1 MREED
6 EKEVKSKDES
16 EITQVG
22 GDTHGKVVIEV
33 SGEIPEKLVAAGELR
48 NEENLGQKVI
58 EVDTSDEELERY
70 RGVLEDVGENQAH
83 VKDKRICLTESQP
96 SPRRE
101 IVVEVESDDEEP
113 IMEDMDSM
121 GTGLSNILFNKFKG

>member
-1 MREED
+1 MKED
-6 EKEVKSKDES
+6 EDEAKSEDES
-16 EITQVG
+16 KITEEG

-33 SGEIPEKLVAAGELR
+33 GGEIPEKLVAAGELR

-70 RGVLEDVGENQAH
+70 RGGLEDVGENQDH
-83 VKDKRICLTESQP
+83 VKDRRICLLESQP
-96 SPRRE
+96 SQRRE

-121 GTGLSNILFNKFKG
+121 GTGLSNILFNEFT

>member
-1 MREED
+1 MED
-6 EKEVKSKDES
+6 EDEAKSEDES
-16 EITQVG
+16 KITEEG
-22 GDTHGKVVIEV
+22 GATHGKVVIEV
-33 SGEIPEKLVAAGELR
+33 GGEIPEKLVAAGELR

-70 RGVLEDVGENQAH
+70 RGGLEDVGENQDH
-83 VKDKRICLTESQP
+83 VKDERICLLESQP
-96 SPRRE
+96 SQRRE

-121 GTGLSNILFNKFKG
+121 GTGLSNILFNKFT

>member
-1 MREED
+1 MED
-6 EKEVKSKDES
+6 EDEAKSEDES
-16 EITQVG
+16 KITEEG
-22 GDTHGKVVIEV
+22 GATHGKVVIEV
-33 SGEIPEKLVAAGELR
+33 GGEIPEKLVAAGELR

-70 RGVLEDVGENQAH
+70 RGGLEDVGENQAH
-83 VKDKRICLTESQP
+83 VKDKRICLPESQP

-121 GTGLSNILFNKFKG
+121 GTGLSNILFNKFT

>member
-1 MREED
+1 MED
-6 EKEVKSKDES
+6 EDEAKSEDES
-16 EITQVG
+16 KITEEG

-33 SGEIPEKLVAAGELR
+33 GGEIPEKLVAAGESR
-48 NEENLGQKVI
+48 NEENSGQKVI

-70 RGVLEDVGENQAH
+70 RGGLEDVGENQDH
-83 VKDKRICLTESQP
+83 VKDKRICLLESQP
-96 SPRRE
+96 SQRRE

-121 GTGLSNILFNKFKG
+121 GIGLSNILFNKFT

>member
-1 MREED
+1 MED
-6 EKEVKSKDES
+6 EDEAKSEDES
-16 EITQVG
+16 KITEEG

-48 NEENLGQKVI
+48 NEENLGQQKVI

-70 RGVLEDVGENQAH
+70 RGGLEDVGENQDH
-83 VKDKRICLTESQP
+83 VKDKRICLLESQP
-96 SPRRE
+96 SQRRE

-121 GTGLSNILFNKFKG
+121 GTGLSNILFNKFT

>member
-1 MREED
+1 MKED
-6 EKEVKSKDES
+6 EDEAKSEDES
-16 EITQVG
+16 KITEEG
-22 GDTHGKVVIEV
+22 GDTHGKVDIEV
-33 SGEIPEKLVAAGELR
+33 GGEIPEKLVAAGELR

-70 RGVLEDVGENQAH
+70 RGGLEDVGENQAH
-83 VKDKRICLTESQP
+83 VKDKRICLPESQP

-121 GTGLSNILFNKFKG
+121 GTGLSNILFNEFT

>member
-1 MREED
+1 MED
-6 EKEVKSKDES
+6 EDEAKSEDES
-16 EITQVG
+16 KITEEG
-22 GDTHGKVVIEV
+22 GATHGKVVIEV
-33 SGEIPEKLVAAGELR
+33 GGEIPGKLVAAGELR

-70 RGVLEDVGENQAH
+70 RGGLEDVGENQDH
-83 VKDKRICLTESQP
+83 VKDKRICLLESQP
-96 SPRRE
+96 SQRRE

-121 GTGLSNILFNKFKG
+121 GTGLSNILFNKFT

>member
-1 MREED
+1 M
-6 EKEVKSKDES
+6 
-16 EITQVG
+16 
-22 GDTHGKVVIEV
+22 VIEV

-48 NEENLGQKVI
+48 NEESLGQKVI

-70 RGVLEDVGENQAH
+70 RGGLEDVGENEAH

-121 GTGLSNILFNKFKG
+121 GTGLSNILFNKFT